1 MPFHLERVDANNIA
15 HVVALGKELV
25 ALGTFGQTGPEFDWD
40 YTLRSTQHVLT
51 NERYYLATAVDDSG
65 AYVGFVAG
73 HLDLFFFA
81 PKLMGIEDCWYVR
94 EHTPS
99 RGKIAAALMMS
110 FVDWCSQVF
119 QPHPSDVFSSHAP
132 FHFDLSVLDLYVPL
146 KHGAAL
152 VLIDQAEADLRDRL
166 RSRTDDR
173 RPSRSVAAHRARE
186 GTARRA

>member
-110 FVDWCSQVF
+110 FVDWCYLHVALLVQSGDIASINTIGVDALYRRMGF
-119 QPHPSDVFSSHAP
+119 TRYGVIYKHARDV
-132 FHFDLSVLDLYVPL
+132 
-146 KHGAAL
+146 
-152 VLIDQAEADLRDRL
+152 
-166 RSRTDDR
+166 
-173 RPSRSVAAHRARE
+173 
-186 GTARRA
+186 